1 MSDNEPPA
9 AGIGSLYSPPSGAT
23 LLQARQHLFTVML
36 GGPGTRLPRF
46 VESTLSWSLCVSC
59 LGVSGYHYLR
69 TTVVVPALS
78 FVRAQVRRLIALPVQ
93 LITSSLQPR
102 QQDVTPYESV
112 WVPLTTHSRSELE
125 KATPRQR
132 CDQLVQLLGKLLYV
146 INDDGIVVTLRRN
159 RVARRLA
166 SLTMRPYCKADADG
180 TTTTTSSS
188 AKMTTL
194 LREHPEL
201 EVVQSLARV
210 WPQLVQ
216 LPPLRDTYEYD
227 LSLVLPAFRED
238 GKEICRKL
246 TFARDSCV
254 DCSRVEIILVDAGG
268 CQNLDAVLET
278 SPTGGQDGHDNKE
291 EKLWGCIKMVTFTGG
306 GGRGPCLNFG
316 AANAVGRILTF
327 CHSDTRL
334 PMEWDRSIVKAFHE
348 EDEGRGT
355 KNKKATVRSNS
366 CAFAFGIDTSS
377 AGLNGGPCPPGIKAV
392 ETTANLRT
400 HLYSL
405 PYGDQCLSVPSDVF
419 HYVGGFPD
427 QCLMEDYELVAL
439 LRKRSALLPK
449 LGVAQRERLQIIG
462 GPAALCS
469 PRRWQKFGVLYVTWM
484 NSKFVNLYAGG
495 LHPDDLFRLY
505 YGAPPPAREQEM
517 SPWEVE
523 LQELLAK

>member
-1 MSDNEPPA
+1 
-9 AGIGSLYSPPSGAT
+9 
-23 LLQARQHLFTVML
+23 ML
-36 GGPGTRLPRF
+36 GGPVTRLPRF

-69 TTVVVPALS
+69 TTVVVPAFS
-78 FVRAQVRRLIALPVQ
+78 FVRAQVRRLITLPVR
-93 LITSSLQPR
+93 LITSSSSSSSSSSSQLI
-102 QQDVTPYESV
+102 PYERV
-112 WVPLTTHSRSELE
+112 WVPLTTHSRSELDRV
-125 KATPRQR
+125 APRQR
-132 CDQLVQLLGKLLYV
+132 CDQLVQLLGKLLHV

-159 RVARRLA
+159 HVARRLA

-180 TTTTTSSS
+180 TRPTTPNTSS
-188 AKMTTL
+188 KMTTL

-201 EVVQSLARV
+201 KVVQSLARV
-210 WPQLVQ
+210 WPQLLQ
-216 LPPLRDTYEYD
+216 LPPLKGTFEYD
-227 LSLVLPAFRED
+227 ISLILPAFRED

-246 TFARDSCV
+246 AYAKDSSV
-254 DCSRVEIILVDAGG
+254 DCNRVEIILVDAGG

-278 SPTGGQDGHDNKE
+278 SPTGSHDGHDDE
-291 EKLWGCIKMVTFTGG
+291 EGKQWGCIKAVTFTGG

-316 AANAVGRILTF
+316 AANASGRILTF

-334 PMEWDRSIVKAFHE
+334 PMEWDRSIVQAFHE
-348 EDEGRGT
+348 EEEEEEEEEKEEGT
-355 KNKKATVRSNS
+355 SKKKATVRSNS

-449 LGVAQRERLQIIG
+449 LGVPQRERLQIIG

>member
-1 MSDNEPPA
+1 
-9 AGIGSLYSPPSGAT
+9 
-23 LLQARQHLFTVML
+23 ML

-46 VESTLSWSLCVSC
+46 VESTLSWSLCLSC

-78 FVRAQVRRLIALPVQ
+78 FVRAQVRRLIAFPVR
-93 LITSSLQPR
+93 LITSSSQPL

-112 WVPLTTHSRSELE
+112 WVPLTTHGRSELDR
-125 KATPRQR
+125 ATPRQR
-132 CDQLVQLLGKLLYV
+132 CDQLVRLLGKLLYV
-146 INDDGIVVTLRRN
+146 VNDDGIVVALRRN
-159 RVARRLA
+159 HVARRLA
-166 SLTMRPYCKADADG
+166 SLTMRPYSTAEAAAG
-180 TTTTTSSS
+180 TRPTTTKRG
-188 AKMTTL
+188 KMTTL

-210 WPQLVQ
+210 WPQLLA
-216 LPPLRDTYEYD
+216 LPPLRDTYEHD
-227 LSLVLPAFRED
+227 ISLILPAFRED
-238 GKEICRKL
+238 GAEICRKL

-254 DCSRVEIILVDAGG
+254 DCGRVEILLVDAGG
-268 CQNLDAVLET
+268 CQNLDAVLEET
-278 SPTGGQDGHDNKE
+278 SPAGGSHDGHDGQE
-291 EKLWGCIKMVTFTGG
+291 GQQWGCIKRVTFSGG

-316 AANAVGRILTF
+316 AKHASGRILTF

-334 PMEWDRSIVKAFHE
+334 PVEWDRSIVEAFRE
-348 EDEGRGT
+348 EGDG
-355 KNKKATVRSNS
+355 KQKKKAAVRSNS

-400 HLYSL
+400 HMYSL
-405 PYGDQCLSVPSDVF
+405 PYGDQCLSVPSDIF

-427 QCLMEDYELVAL
+427 QCLMEDYEMVAL

-449 LGVAQRERLQIIG
+449 VGLSQRERLQIIG

-484 NSKFVNLYAGG
+484 NSKFVNLYASG

-505 YGAPPPAREQEM
+505 YGASPPAREQEM

-523 LQELLAK
+523 LEELLVK